1 KRVLVNIATLN
12 YDLLIELGIE
22 LERLSYIGQNGAPP
36 VFKLHGSCNIVP
48 DIGSATISGITVVVP
63 PTGPGESA
71 AGIGGYSAKSLSVK
85 DMHTFLHDQQTLV
98 PLLAMYHKSKAV
110 RDCPHVIKQVQS
122 RWAASLN

>member
-1 KRVLVNIATLN
+1 MNIATLN

-63 PTGPGESA
+63 PTGPGDRPWVDRGERVDCA
-71 AGIGGYSAKSLSVK
+71 ATRCTAVELSTCRQQEDAHSPQRANRTGRGLTCAKGPDPQL
-85 DMHTFLHDQQTLV
+85 
-98 PLLAMYHKSKAV
+98 
-110 RDCPHVIKQVQS
+110 PHV
-122 RWAASLN
+122 